1 MYIENN
7 MFRYQMSIWLLFMFF
22 LVALIIVIGGLTR
35 LTDSGLSITEWELF
49 IGIFPPLTQ
58 DKWDFYFN
66 QYKQIPEFEQQN
78 YLMTL
83 EEFKIIFWWEWGHR
97 FLGRLIGA
105 TFFIP
110 LVYFTFK
117 LKSKSL
123 FILYI
128 IFFLICFQGFV
139 GWYMVTSG

>member
-1 MYIENN
+1 
-7 MFRYQMSIWLLFMFF
+7 MFF
-22 LVALIIVIGGLTR
+22 LVALIIVVGGLTR

-49 IGIFPPLTQ
+49 IGIFPPLTH

-66 QYKQIPEFEQQN
+66 QYKQIPEFKLQN

-123 FILYI
+123 FLLYI
-128 IFFLICFQGFV
+128 IFSYLFSRFCGV
-139 GWYMVTSG
+139 VYGY